1 MECIL
6 YFQFVPK
13 LFSLTGIKLLYYVAS
28 NLSIVLSNY
37 LLYNSIENSS
47 KKIRKTY
54 RGIH

>member
-28 NLSIVLSNY
+28 NLGIVLSNY
-37 LLYNSIENSS
+37 LLYDSIENSS